1 MVYIKTL
8 KTSVIIQRWFR
19 LLESEHQYN
28 FLSKT
33 FILLPIPNYESRKVI
48 IANSITPIFV
58 KMFYDYMKNNF
69 I

>member
-8 KTSVIIQRWFR
+8 KTSVIIWRWFR

-33 FILLPIPNYESRKVI
+33 FILLPIPYYESRKVI
-48 IANSITPIFV
+48 IVNSITPIFV

>member
-1 MVYIKTL
+1 MVQ
-8 KTSVIIQRWFR
+8 II
-19 LLESEHQYN
+19 LESEHQYN

-33 FILLPIPNYESRKVI
+33 FILLPIPYYESRKVI

-69 I
+69 IWILYQERIMHLIE

>member
-1 MVYIKTL
+1 MVQ
-8 KTSVIIQRWFR
+8 II
-19 LLESEHQYN
+19 LESEHQYN

-33 FILLPIPNYESRKVI
+33 FILLPIPYYESRKVI

>member
-8 KTSVIIQRWFR
+8 KISVIIQRWFR

-33 FILLPIPNYESRKVI
+33 FILLPIPYYESRKVI